1 MSTDAPRKAS
11 LSLSL
16 DGEESAEL
24 LQLLEVALQDLRVE
38 VHRTHSSPEYREQL
52 MKREA
57 LLKRLIERFHQG
69 SS

>member
-16 DGEESAEL
+16 DEEESTEL

-38 VHRTHSSPEYREQL
+38 VHRTHSPNYRERL
-52 MKREA
+52 VKREA